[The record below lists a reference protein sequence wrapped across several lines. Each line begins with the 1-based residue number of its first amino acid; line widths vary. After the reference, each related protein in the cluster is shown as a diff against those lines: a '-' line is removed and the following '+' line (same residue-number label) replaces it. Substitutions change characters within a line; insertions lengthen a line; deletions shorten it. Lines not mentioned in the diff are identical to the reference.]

1 MVSDVCCPAWLL
13 DRLRQSG
20 GEVPFSLFMQWA
32 LHDPD
37 HGAYGSGRLAVG
49 PDGDFATSPS
59 LGEDF
64 AELLVEQLVEW
75 LRSLAKLH
83 PGEPLCVVD
92 VGPGEGTLIAQLI
105 PLLCRKAP
113 ELIDHLE
120 CVLVECNPG
129 MELRQKQRLG
139 AGAALP
145 CRWTSL
151 DVLKDNP
158 LTGVVVAHELLD
170 ALAVERL
177 VLRAGTLQ
185 RQMVRLRDEGS
196 PARIH
201 LAEGRF
207 EGELRAR
214 FQAECEASGMV
225 IPPAGAEDGWTT
237 EWHAS
242 VSPWMRDAAAA
253 VHQGVLL
260 VVDYAFE
267 ADRYYTRHR
276 CDGTLLAYQEQ
287 VATPEVLRDAGT
299 QDITAHLCVEGVVAA
314 AEINGWIYEGQR
326 RQGEALLA
334 LGLAERFSALQSL
347 RADQLGEALR
357 RRETLLRLVDPAC
370 LGDLRWMVF
379 HRQSLWPDDGARQC
393 SRLLRDPPQVSA
405 GSSGTA

>member
-20 GEVPFSLFMQWA
+20 GEIPFSMFMDWA
-32 LHDPD
+32 LHDPV
-37 HGAYGSGRLAVG
+37 HGAYGAGHLTVG

-64 AELLVEQLVEW
+64 ADLLVDQLVDW
-75 LRSLAKLH
+75 LGDLGERH
-83 PGEPLCVVD
+83 PDDRLSVVD
-92 VGPGEGTLIAQLI
+92 VGPGEGTLTAQLI
-105 PLLCRKAP
+105 PLLRRKAP
-113 ELIDHLE
+113 ALAERLD

-139 AGAALP
+139 VFPAIP

-151 DVLKDNP
+151 EDLRRNP
-158 LTGVVVAHELLD
+158 LIGVVVAHELLD
-170 ALAVERL
+170 ALPVERL
-177 VLRAGTLQ
+177 VLRAGTLH
-185 RQMVRLRDEGS
+185 RQMVRLRDEGTS
-196 PARIH
+196 AQIH
-201 LAEGRF
+201 LAEGSF
-207 EGELRAR
+207 EGELRAQ
-214 FQAECEASGMV
+214 FQEDCARSGMV

-253 VHQGVLL
+253 VRQGVLL
-260 VVDYAFE
+260 VVDYAYE

-276 CDGTLLAYQEQ
+276 SDGTLLAYREQ
-287 VATPEVLRDAGT
+287 VATHDVLRNAGT
-299 QDITAHLCVEGVVAA
+299 QDITAHLCVEAVVAA
-314 AEINGWIYEGQR
+314 AERNGWMHEGQR

-334 LGLAERFSALQSL
+334 LGLAERFTALQSL
-347 RADQLGEALR
+347 PAEQLGEALQ

-379 HRQSLWPDDGARQC
+379 HRQSERREDDPWTR
-393 SRLLRDPPQVSA
+393 SRLLRDPPALSA
-405 GSSGTA
+405 GSSDTA